1 VSDKILIDVRHVK
14 KHYDTPNATNVA
26 VLDDLN
32 LHVREGEFLA
42 ILGPSGSGKSTF
54 LRIMAGLV
62 PPSDGQVLYRGQ
74 PLQGVNPG
82 VAVVFQSFA
91 LFPWLSVREN
101 VEMGLESLGVEPRE
115 RKRRA
120 EQAIDMVGLDGFESA
135 YPKELSGGMRQRVGI
150 ARALVVEPDVLM
162 MDEPFSALDVLTAE
176 NLRRDLL
183 ELWTEKK
190 IPTKAIILVTH
201 SIEEAVYMAD
211 RALVLSRDPA
221 RIISDL
227 KIPLPH
233 WRDREAPAFKLL
245 VDTIYSTLTKRRK
258 ESPEPQGAYAPAP
271 AQAAKRAKV
280 PPIRAGAM
288 TGFIELVE
296 EANGRVDLSQ
306 LGDELKL
313 DLEELLPIVEA
324 AELLGF
330 CKVSEGDVELTPI
343 GLKYAGAS
351 VLDRKVIFRDQALR
365 HVPALEQIVSVLR
378 SKANHRM
385 PREFFLDIFE
395 GRFGTEQ
402 ALDQLETLIDWGR
415 FAEILAYDEHA
426 RTLFLEVEDPQ

>member
-1 VSDKILIDVRHVK
+1 
-14 KHYDTPNATNVA
+14 
-26 VLDDLN
+26 
-32 LHVREGEFLA
+32 
-42 ILGPSGSGKSTF
+42 
-54 LRIMAGLV
+54 
-62 PPSDGQVLYRGQ
+62 
-74 PLQGVNPG
+74 
-82 VAVVFQSFA
+82 
-91 LFPWLSVREN
+91 
-101 VEMGLESLGVEPRE
+101 
-115 RKRRA
+115 
-120 EQAIDMVGLDGFESA
+120 
-135 YPKELSGGMRQRVGI
+135 MRQRVGI

-233 WRDREAPAFKLL
+233 WRDREAPAFKRL
-245 VDTIYSTLTKRRK
+245 VDTIYSTLTKRKK
-258 ESPEPQGAYAPAP
+258 ESQAPQGPHAQAP

-296 EANGRVDLSQ
+296 EANSKVDLYQ

-313 DLEELLPIVEA
+313 DVEELLPIVEA

-351 VLDRKVIFRDQALR
+351 VLDRKVIFRDQALK

-402 ALDQLETLIDWGR
+402 ALDQLDTLIDWGR

-426 RTLFLEVEDPQ
+426 RTLFIEAEEPQQD